1 MALRLR
7 YPTGDTDVGI
17 PLPPATL
24 HDVPLEPGPEPGPEP
39 EPEPEP
45 QPEPQP
51 EQCDGTDATAYM
63 EQRGHAGFSGCW
75 PSVAVPVVP
84 SDKCVLEGGGSPL
97 PHTGGPGEHAA
108 ALSGLRERERLVL
121 LRERAADQRCG
132 DLDCRERLL
141 HARESAVQR
150 AAAGVRQAE
159 HVLSHSQLFFVSRI
173 SLQCISEV
181 RALLIILSA
190 FGLTARGW
198 TAVWWRGLSL
208 SGF

>member
-1 MALRLR
+1 MWVTPLRLR

-17 PLPPATL
+17 PPSPATL
-24 HDVPLEPGPEPGPEP
+24 HDVPLEPEP
-39 EPEPEP
+39 EPEPE
-45 QPEPQP
+45 P

-84 SDKCVLEGGGSPL
+84 SDECVPEGGGPPL
-97 PHTGGPGEHAA
+97 PHTGGPGKQGEHAA

-121 LRERAADQRCG
+121 LRERVADQRCG

-150 AAAGVRQAE
+150 AATGVRQAE
-159 HVLSHSQLFFVSRI
+159 HVLSHSQLLFVSRK
-173 SLQCISEV
+173 SLQCIYP
-181 RALLIILSA
+181 RLRLS
-190 FGLTARGW
+190 
-198 TAVWWRGLSL
+198 
-208 SGF
+208 